1 MGEFESIL
9 DLVRH
14 MSREIEN
21 AKEQHDQIMSENT
34 LPLVFLHCNYN
45 SLFRRDCQSWR
56 RSTSSIQNTRDGIP
70 RLTEP
75 SLHSANCRNGLNA
88 LRV

>member
-34 LPLVFLHCNYN
+34 LPLVFLHFNYN
-45 SLFRRDCQSWR
+45 
-56 RSTSSIQNTRDGIP
+56 
-70 RLTEP
+70 
-75 SLHSANCRNGLNA
+75 
-88 LRV
+88 